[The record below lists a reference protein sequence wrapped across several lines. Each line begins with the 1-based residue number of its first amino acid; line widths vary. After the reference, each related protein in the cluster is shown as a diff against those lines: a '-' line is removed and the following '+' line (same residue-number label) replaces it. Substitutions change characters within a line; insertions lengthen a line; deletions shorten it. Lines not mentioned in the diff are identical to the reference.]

1 MPVAKRS
8 TKSEE
13 TVVAP
18 LPEKVT
24 KSSSTKSDKPAAE
37 TKSSLTK
44 SDKPM
49 PVKKSSSTKT
59 EAPAP
64 APAPAPEA
72 VATPK
77 TPRKSKAAVE
87 APVKAEASKEDDAEV
102 LPKKRRSPQKE
113 SLNENFT
120 TLEVKV
126 EGIIDELRKSGLKNV
141 GIANWKSVLKTIK
154 QLHIDSNRLTKVKKL
169 NKTSNTNGGFHKSV
183 LITSELSRFCAS
195 HSLEVAKACKV
206 LLEKNVIKSDKYT
219 EWKPSD
225 WVDGEHTTRSKVTK
239 FLCDYVKAKN
249 LQKEENRREFKVD
262 SDMKDLFKLKFDDK
276 DNNGKPIDYCNL
288 QKLVKPFYITEVAES
303 K

>member
-18 LPEKVT
+18 SAEKVT
-24 KSSSTKSDKPAAE
+24 KSSSTTKSDKPVAE
-37 TKSSLTK
+37 SKSSSTK

-49 PVKKSSSTKT
+49 PVKKSSSTKV
-59 EAPAP
+59 EAPA
-64 APAPAPEA
+64 AVAPEA
-72 VATPK
+72 AAQPK
-77 TPRKSKAAVE
+77 TPRKAKAVAEV
-87 APVKAEASKEDDAEV
+87 PVKAEASKEEDAAEVV

-113 SLNENFT
+113 SLNENFS

-183 LITSELSRFCAS
+183 LINPELSRFCAS
-195 HSLEVAKACKV
+195 HALEVAKACKV